1 MYRKRKIL
9 ETLLRHKK
17 NNKITILT
25 GARQVGKT
33 TLLKE
38 LYRILEPHNKS
49 LFLDLDIFSNYEKA
63 NTYENLLNTLK
74 LNGYRENR
82 EDCFYLFLDEFQRY
96 PDISIVLKNIYDHH
110 KNIKVYASGSS
121 SLVINKRIQESLAGR
136 KHIVNIYPLSFK
148 EFLYFR
154 ERSDVLSQLENI
166 SSVSSEKLNK
176 LIPQAYQELDQFM
189 IYGGY
194 PEVVLVKE
202 EDKKDVLASIFDL
215 YVSKDLVDYLKIEKI
230 KNAKTFIKLLAVNNG
245 GEVKFN
251 SIGQAAGI
259 NEKTVR
265 NYIEL
270 LKETFLI
277 NVITPWFSNRD
288 KEIVKMPKIYFFD
301 SGVRNFFVNNFNP
314 MDMRSDASYLFE
326 GFIISE
332 LINNGEPNDLI
343 KFWRTK
349 NKYEVD
355 IILERFAKPLPIEI
369 KFKNKLSS
377 GDFKGI
383 RHFRS
388 AYPDSGSPYMINLYN
403 NTIKNDIK
411 LLSPFELSSIKERR

>member
-1 MYRKRKIL
+1 MYRKRKIFRI
-9 ETLLRHKK
+9 LLQHK
-17 NNKITILT
+17 NNKKIAILT

-38 LYRILEPHNKS
+38 LYRVLEPRNKC

-63 NTYENLLNTLK
+63 NSYEDLLNTLK
-74 LNGYRENR
+74 LNGYRENQ
-82 EDCFYLFLDEFQRY
+82 EDCFYLFLDEFQRH
-96 PDISIVLKNIYDHH
+96 PDISLVLKNIYDHH
-110 KNIKVYASGSS
+110 TNIKIYASGSS

-136 KHIVNIYPLSFK
+136 KHIINIYPLSFK

-154 ERSDVLSQLENI
+154 EQRDVLSQLEKI
-166 SSVSSEKLNK
+166 SSVSSKKLNK
-176 LIPQAYQELDQFM
+176 LIPKAYQELEQFM

-194 PEVVLVKE
+194 PEVVLVNEK
-202 EDKKDVLASIFDL
+202 DKKDVLAGIFDL

-245 GEVKFN
+245 GKVKFS

-259 NEKTVR
+259 NEKTAG

-277 NVITPWFSNRD
+277 NVITPWFSNKN
-288 KEIVKMPKIYFFD
+288 KEIVKMPKVYFFD
-301 SGVRNFFVNNFNP
+301 SGVRNFFVNNFNS
-314 MDMRSDASYLFE
+314 MDIRNDASYLFE
-326 GFIISE
+326 GFVISE
-332 LINNGEPNDLI
+332 LINNGESDDLI

-355 IILERFAKPLPIEI
+355 IILEHLGKPLPIEI

-383 RHFRS
+383 KHFRS
-388 AYPDSGSPYMINLYN
+388 AYPDSRAAYMINLYDN
-403 NTIKNDIK
+403 SIKDDVK
-411 LLSPFELSSIKERR
+411 LLSPFELSTIK